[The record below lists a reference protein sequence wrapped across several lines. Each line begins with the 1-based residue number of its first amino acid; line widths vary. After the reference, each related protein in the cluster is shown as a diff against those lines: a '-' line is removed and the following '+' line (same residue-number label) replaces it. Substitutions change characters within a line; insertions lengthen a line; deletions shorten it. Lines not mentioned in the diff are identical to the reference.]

1 MKHCTPNAH
10 ITDSRFYSGGY
21 TTQEA
26 RRIFCDLYRYQR
38 WLDVETT
45 LALSQA
51 ELGIIPEWA
60 AGELERKA
68 HIGRLDLEAIAK
80 GVRESSHSLLPLL
93 RAWESVC
100 DGTAGQFIH
109 FGATTQD
116 IQDTAQ
122 VLEMADVLDVVER
135 DLRNITGLVIN
146 LAERY
151 KDLVT
156 IGRTHTQHAL
166 PMTMGLKIGVWLDEL
181 WRNYERL
188 VTCRDRVRVSQLFGG
203 VGTLDAFGPKA
214 IELLTLF
221 SQKLDLKAPLTAWH
235 VSRDRAAE
243 FLATMAMIA
252 GTLAKI
258 ADEIRSLARSETGE
272 FEEPFQMGKVGSS
285 TMPHKRNPELCEQVV
300 VLAKLIKSNAGLGF
314 EGIINEHERDYRAVR
329 LEWVT
334 LTDTSLYIC
343 GLLSIMKTILGGLII
358 HEEKVSENVDKAAT
372 LISTEALMFHL
383 GEVIGKQRAHQIIY
397 EASMKAVEGGLPLV
411 DLLMSNNE
419 ISAHFTRE
427 DIEKTI
433 NPANHV
439 GMSRELTQRV
449 IDHVT
454 KELDKLTPIDDT
466 ERQCPLSGADGSCSL
481 GM

>member
-68 HIGRLDLEAIAK
+68 HIGGLDLEAIQK

-122 VLEMADVLDVVER
+122 VLEMADVLNIVER
-135 DLRNITGLVIN
+135 DLRKIAAQLSGLT
-146 LAERY
+146 RHY
-151 KDLVT
+151 KALVT

-166 PMTMGLKIGVWLDEL
+166 PMTMGLKMAVWLDEL
-181 WRNYERL
+181 WRNHERL
-188 VTCRDRVRVSQLFGG
+188 LACRDRILVSQLFGG

-214 IELLTLF
+214 MELLTIF
-221 SQKLDLKAPLTAWH
+221 SQKLELNTPLTAWH
-235 VSRDRAAE
+235 VSRDRGAE
-243 FLATMAMIA
+243 FLSTMAMIS
-252 GTLAKI
+252 GTFAKI
-258 ADEIRSLARSETGE
+258 ADEIRCLARSETGE

-300 VLAKLIKSNAGLGF
+300 VLAKLIKANAGLGF
-314 EGIINEHERDYRAVR
+314 DGIINEHERDYRAVR

-343 GLLSIMKTILGGLII
+343 GLLSIMKTILGGLIV
-358 HEEKVSENVDKAAT
+358 HEGRVTQNLDSAAT
-372 LISTEALMFHL
+372 FISTEALMFHL

-433 NPANHV
+433 DPANHI

-449 IDHVT
+449 IDYVSE
-454 KELDKLTPIDDT
+454 ELDKLAPIDDT
-466 ERQCPLSGADGSCSL
+466 ERQCSLSGADGSCSL
-481 GM
+481 DM